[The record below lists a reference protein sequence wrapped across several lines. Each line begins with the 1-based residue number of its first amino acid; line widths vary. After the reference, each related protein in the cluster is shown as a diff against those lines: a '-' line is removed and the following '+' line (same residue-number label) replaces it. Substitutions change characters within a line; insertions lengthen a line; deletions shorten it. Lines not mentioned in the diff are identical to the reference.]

1 MVVKILK
8 TTLLSFAA
16 MAFLSCSKSLETT
29 FNTQESNIDKLIT
42 SMTKNY
48 PDMVTTVNNNS
59 YRITIVPGSGP
70 QLLENGSVS
79 FHYAGYI
86 FSGSS
91 LPNESS
97 LFATNKKSIMDT
109 GKWNLSETDTTALT
123 VNIAKDEIVT
133 GLKNGLCGIQEGEE
147 CYIVFSGKY
156 GFGRKPYGTI
166 PANSALL
173 YHIWAGKVN
182 NE

>member
-1 MVVKILK
+1 MVEKILK
-8 TTLLSFAA
+8 TSLLICTALVL
-16 MAFLSCSKSLETT
+16 LSCSKSLETT

-42 SMTKNY
+42 SMEKDF
-48 PDMVTTVNNNS
+48 PDMVTTINNNS
-59 YRITIVPGSGP
+59 YRLTIVPGSGP
-70 QLLENGSVS
+70 QLLENGTVS

-91 LPNESS
+91 LPGESN
-97 LFATNKKSIMDT
+97 LFATNKKSIIDT
-109 GKWNLSETDTTALT
+109 GKWNLTETDTTALT
-123 VNIAKDEIVT
+123 VNIAQDEIVT
-133 GLKNGLCGIQEGEE
+133 GLRNGLKGIQEGEE

-156 GFGRKPYGTI
+156 GFGKKPYGTI

-173 YHIWAGKVN
+173 YHIWAGKVT